1 MYKVIVT
8 VIDVLDPKEMEI
20 TSYNIENDE
29 DLSALYKLFK
39 CEHFAGTSSI
49 MEDKEC
55 YTQTGFTD
63 DLQIVTISQ
72 IKL

>member
-1 MYKVIVT
+1 MYKVIV
-8 VIDVLDPKEMEI
+8 IDAEEMTI
-20 TSYNIENDE
+20 TSYNIENGE

-39 CEHFAGTSSI
+39 CERFAGTSSVI
-49 MEDKEC
+49 EDKEY

>member
-8 VIDVLDPKEMEI
+8 IIDVLNPEEMTI
-20 TSYNIENDE
+20 TSYNSENDE

-39 CEHFAGTSSI
+39 CEHFVGISSVI
-49 MEDKEC
+49 EDREC
-55 YTQTGFTD
+55 CTQTGITD

>member
-1 MYKVIVT
+1 MYKTIVT
-8 VIDVLDPKEMEI
+8 VIDVLNPEEMTI
-20 TSYNIENDE
+20 TSYNSENGE

-39 CEHFAGTSSI
+39 CGHFVGTSSV

-55 YTQTGFTD
+55 YTQTGITD